1 MPLFIAALTSAS
13 LVVAA
18 SDTSA
23 DWLGKATGP
32 VVLALVVLALL
43 RGTLVTGR
51 ENEALRADRDALRV
65 ERDKALELV
74 YKQAEVA
81 GRALDVSERK

>member
-1 MPLFIAALTSAS
+1 VPVVIAS
-13 LVVAA
+13 LGLTILVAA
-18 SDTSA
+18 VDPSA
-23 DWLGKATGP
+23 DWLGRATGP
-32 VVLALVVLALL
+32 VVLALVVVALL

-51 ENEALRADRDALRV
+51 EADGLRA

-81 GRALDVSERK
+81 QRALEVSEKK

>member
-1 MPLFIAALTSAS
+1 VPLAVASLVLALFIAT
-13 LVVAA
+13 V
-18 SDTSA
+18 DPTA
-23 DWLGKATGP
+23 DWLGRASGP
-32 VVLALVVLALL
+32 VVLGLVIVALL

-51 ENEALRADRDALRV
+51 EADGLRA

-81 GRALDVSERK
+81 QRALEVSEKK